1 MREQSKA
8 LSNKRRST
16 KNIFQIYSPVTKNKI
31 KKLSAQSN
39 NGKILYSLQDVCRLF
54 GINLQKERMEIRNDN
69 IYEISLKKG
78 TSKGKKLFI
87 LEKDLKNEDTA
98 SFILNRLKELE
109 TKVSVLKIE
118 QEENMEKIK
127 LSDKL
132 FRKKDQ

>member
-54 GINLQKERMEIRNDN
+54 GINLQKARMEIRNDN

-118 QEENMEKIK
+118 
-127 LSDKL
+127 
-132 FRKKDQ
+132 

>member
-54 GINLQKERMEIRNDN
+54 GINLQKARMEIRNDN